1 MVKER
6 KLYPRNTKKYT
17 SIGDEESNDDEDD
30 ISMLFK
36 GLDRT
41 KIAKTNELI
50 DSLNEED
57 RLLEKQ

>member
-30 ISMLFK
+30 ISMLFN

-41 KIAKTNELI
+41 QVDKLMN
-50 DSLNEED
+50 
-57 RLLEKQ
+57 